1 MYNYDYEIMRER
13 RADQRA
19 SKPSKEMT
27 ERQYNSVGMYGD
39 CAWTGKTSSFE
50 NIFAAY
56 HDYRNSQQWG

>member
-39 CAWTGKTSSFE
+39 CSWTGKTSSFE